1 LGAVAPALYLV
12 TDRHATRSRDLVAIV
27 AEAAGAGAPAVQVR
41 EKDLARGELLGLCRR
56 LRDVTRAA
64 GARLFVNGDV
74 EIARE
79 VGADGVHRPHSLII
93 LPEDAEGLQVAGSTH
108 SPIEARQAQD
118 DGLDFIVFG
127 PVYDTPSKRHY
138 GPAQGLEALRQVVD
152 AVSIPVLAIGGI
164 TPERVGEVR
173 AAGAAGVAVISA
185 VLTAESPALATR
197 RFLEA
202 LA

>member
-12 TDRHATRSRDLVAIV
+12 TDRHATRGRDLVAVV
-27 AEAAGAGAPAVQVR
+27 AEAAEAGAPAVQVR